1 MFVGRVKMMNN
12 AEIMPMGYSAEE
24 PQKAVFSRREMI
36 LSFAA
41 VGLGYGFI
49 KCFAAPFIIKGRMGL
64 GAAALLIFTVI
75 FGFCFKKGRKIT
87 PSKALR
93 TVLCILFAAN
103 IFISA
108 NLLIQTL
115 CFIFS
120 AMIIVYDS
128 IADTDGRFEKI
139 RRLFPADMFTAVFRP
154 FDEIGSCPA
163 AIKSAAEKGSA
174 GKTAANALLGLAI
187 ALPSTIIVGILLMS
201 ADSGFAEILSSFTDG
216 GLRSVM
222 IFAIQVIIG
231 LPVGFYLFSMYR
243 THKNETVHSDDELK
257 NMTSAFRFV
266 PASAAAFSAV
276 PLCVMY
282 VIFFFS
288 QASYFLSA
296 FVSRLPAD
304 TESYSAYARQGFF
317 QLCIVSVIDLAVIIG
332 INLFSKVNEDGK
344 KSGFLKAM
352 TVTLC
357 VFTVLLIITAVSK
370 MGMYISV
377 YGLTRL
383 RFYTS
388 WFMLLLGVLFIG
400 IIISVACEK
409 FNLSKFAVT
418 AFTVMFAALSFSNA
432 DRLIAEYNIG
442 RYLDGSLSSVDITM
456 FSELSADAVP
466 AAEKLYGHISSEE
479 ENALEDIVQR
489 KISEANN
496 ADIRSITLSEIM
508 ADSSSSANQR

>member
-1 MFVGRVKMMNN
+1 
-12 AEIMPMGYSAEE
+12 
-24 PQKAVFSRREMI
+24 
-36 LSFAA
+36 
-41 VGLGYGFI
+41 
-49 KCFAAPFIIKGRMGL
+49 
-64 GAAALLIFTVI
+64 
-75 FGFCFKKGRKIT
+75 
-87 PSKALR
+87 
-93 TVLCILFAAN
+93 
-103 IFISA
+103 
-108 NLLIQTL
+108 
-115 CFIFS
+115 
-120 AMIIVYDS
+120 
-128 IADTDGRFEKI
+128 
-139 RRLFPADMFTAVFRP
+139 
-154 FDEIGSCPA
+154 
-163 AIKSAAEKGSA
+163 
-174 GKTAANALLGLAI
+174 
-187 ALPSTIIVGILLMS
+187 MS
-201 ADSGFAEILSSFTDG
+201 
-216 GLRSVM
+216 
-222 IFAIQVIIG
+222 
-231 LPVGFYLFSMYR
+231 
-243 THKNETVHSDDELK
+243 
-257 NMTSAFRFV
+257 SAFRFV

-276 PLCVMY
+276 PLCVLY

-296 FVSRLPAD
+296 FASRLPAD
-304 TESYSAYARQGFF
+304 TASYAAYARQGFF
-317 QLCIVSVIDLAVIIG
+317 QLCIVAVIDLAVIIG
-332 INLFSKVNEDGK
+332 MNLFSKVGENGK
-344 KSGFLKAM
+344 KSGALKAM

-418 AFTVMFAALSFSNA
+418 AFTVMFAALSFSDA

-489 KISEANN
+489 KINEANN
-496 ADIRSITLSEIM
+496 ADIRSITLSEVL
-508 ADSSSSANQR
+508 AERYQNESK

>member
-1 MFVGRVKMMNN
+1 MFVGRVKMMMNN
-12 AEIMPMGYSAEE
+12 ADIIPMGHLAGE
-24 PQKAVFSRREMI
+24 QGKDIFSRREMI

-49 KCFAAPFIIKGRMGL
+49 KCFAAPFLISGRMGS
-64 GAAALLIFTVI
+64 GAAAFLIFTVI
-75 FGFCFKKGRKIT
+75 FGFCFKNGRKIT
-87 PSKALR
+87 PLKALR

-115 CFIFS
+115 CFVFS

-128 IADTDGRFEKI
+128 LADTDGRFEKI
-139 RRLFPADMFTAVFRP
+139 RRLFPADMFAAALRP
-154 FDEIGSCPA
+154 FDEIGSCPK

-187 ALPSTIIVGILLMS
+187 ALPSTIAVGVLLMS
-201 ADSGFAEILSSFTDG
+201 ADNGFAEILSSFADG
-216 GLRSVM
+216 GLRSVI
-222 IFAIQVIIG
+222 IFAVQLVIG
-231 LPVGFYLFSMYR
+231 LPVGSYLFSMFR
-243 THKNETVHSDDELK
+243 RHKNENVRSDDNWRHMAGSL
-257 NMTSAFRFV
+257 RFV

-332 INLFSKVNEDGK
+332 INLFSKLNEEGK
-344 KSGFLKAM
+344 KSKFLKAM

-357 VFTVLLIITAVSK
+357 VFTVLLIITAISK

-400 IIISVACEK
+400 IIISVIWEK

-456 FSELSADAVP
+456 FSELSADALP

-479 ENALEDIVQR
+479 ETVLEHIVQR
-489 KISEANN
+489 KLYETDN
-496 ADIRSITLSEIM
+496 ADMRSITLSEIL
-508 ADSSSSANQR
+508 AKKYQNEDQ

>member
-1 MFVGRVKMMNN
+1 MNN
-12 AEIMPMGYSAEE
+12 AEIMPMGYSAENPKE
-24 PQKAVFSRREMI
+24 VPFSRREMI

-41 VGLGYGFI
+41 VVLGFAFI
-49 KCFAAPFIIKGRMGL
+49 KCFAAPFLINGRMGL
-64 GAAALLIFTVI
+64 GAAAFLIFTVI
-75 FGFCFKKGRKIT
+75 FGLCFKKGRKIT
-87 PSKALR
+87 PFKALR

-115 CFIFS
+115 CFVFS
-120 AMIIVYDS
+120 AMIMVYDS
-128 IADTDGRFEKI
+128 IADTDGRYEKI

-163 AIKSAAEKGSA
+163 AIKSAAKKGSA

-187 ALPSTIIVGILLMS
+187 ALPSTIVVGILLMS
-201 ADSGFAEILSSFTDG
+201 ADSGFADIVSSFADG
-216 GLRSVM
+216 GLRSVI
-222 IFAIQVIIG
+222 IFAVQVIIG

-296 FVSRLPAD
+296 FASRLPAD
-304 TESYSAYARQGFF
+304 TASYAAYARQGFF
-317 QLCIVSVIDLAVIIG
+317 QLCIVAVIDLAVIIG

-357 VFTVLLIITAVSK
+357 IFTILLITTAISK

-400 IIISVACEK
+400 IIISVSWEK

-418 AFTVMFAALSFSNA
+418 AFTIMFAALSFSNA

-442 RYLDGSLSSVDITM
+442 RYLDGSLSSADITM
-456 FSELSADAVP
+456 FSELSADALP
-466 AAEKLYGHISSEE
+466 AAEKLCGHISSEE
-479 ENALEDIVQR
+479 ETALEKIIERKLSDI
-489 KISEANN
+489 NN
-496 ADIRSITLSEIM
+496 ADARSITLNEII
-508 ADSSSSANQR
+508 AAQR